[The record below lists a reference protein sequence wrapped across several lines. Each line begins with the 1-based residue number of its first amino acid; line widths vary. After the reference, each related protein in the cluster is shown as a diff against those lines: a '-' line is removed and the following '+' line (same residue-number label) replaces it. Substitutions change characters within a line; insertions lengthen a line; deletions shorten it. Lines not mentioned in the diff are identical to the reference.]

1 MAVYDAFMFFNEFDL
16 LSVRLAEHDP
26 FVDYFILVQGNR
38 NHAGQKKELLFSKE
52 DPRFKKYAHK
62 IILVN
67 AELQENPKSA
77 WDNES
82 MQRQAALNAVS
93 FKANDVIYLS
103 DVDEIVSRQ
112 QWPYLLKRMEKEL
125 VIGVWL
131 RMFYYSINLELIDHP
146 WAMPKMLK
154 GSVLTEAN
162 ISGNTLRCSPAAV
175 ITPFPCGWHFSYLQN
190 IDGIIQKISSLAHQE
205 NNTEEFKDPA
215 RIKRLINEKKDLFG
229 REMKFEVVAVDDTWP
244 IEMLNSKKWKPFIH
258 PVSSFQIFRRIF
270 LGLVNQFKKKSKPF
284 IKPILVRLSLHRGTA
299 DSYNG
304 FGSDLFESLI
314 ADCPTHYDPREWR
327 RLIEFFGFLL
337 PEIEGGGSA
346 RQCAALFIE
355 IVKNV
360 RPGSKIVEVGSWK
373 GRSSVFASRAA
384 SVVNSKLYCVD
395 SWEGSFLEG
404 PDHPTVIQTKE
415 SKVFQEFKSNIR
427 RYGCDNFVICRG
439 LSKEVARRWTHGPI
453 DFLFIDAS
461 HDYESVREDLE
472 AWIPHLKTGSII
484 CGDDW
489 NQEEMPELKGSVR
502 KAFQDFFGTSLP
514 NLGVVERFWAHRIFT

>member
-16 LSVRLAEHDP
+16 LFVRLAEHDP

-38 NHAGQKKELLFSKE
+38 NHAGQKKPLLFSKE

-62 IILVN
+62 IIVVN

-82 MQRQAALNAVS
+82 MQRQAAFNAVS
-93 FKANDVIYLS
+93 FKSNDVIYLS
-103 DVDEIVSRQ
+103 DVDEIVSRL
-112 QWPYLLKRMEKEL
+112 QWLYLLKRMEKEL

-131 RMFYYSINLELIDHP
+131 RMFYYSINLELISHP

-229 REMKFEVVAVDDTWP
+229 REMKFEVVTVDDTWP
-244 IEMLNSKKWKPFIH
+244 IEMLNLDKWKPFTF
-258 PVSSFQIFRRIF
+258 PVSVIHTFRKSC
-270 LGLVNQFKKKSKPF
+270 LNLTNPLKQTLKPLV
-284 IKPILVRLSLHRGTA
+284 KPILRPFLQNKRDEDNFNS
-299 DSYNG
+299 
-304 FGSDLFESLI
+304 FGSELFESLI
-314 ADCPTHYDPREWR
+314 NDCPKNFDSQEWR

-346 RQCAALFIE
+346 RQCATLFTE
-355 IVKNV
+355 IVKKV
-360 RPGSKIVEVGSWK
+360 RPGSKIVEVGSCK

-384 SVVNSKLYCVD
+384 QVVSSTLYCVD
-395 SWEGSFLEG
+395 NWDNGIFN
-404 PDHPTVIQTKE
+404 
-415 SKVFQEFKSNIR
+415 EFKTNITR
-427 RYGCDNFVICRG
+427 FGCDNVVTFRG
-439 LSKEVARRWTHGPI
+439 VNGEGVENSVHGPI
-453 DFLFIDAS
+453 DFLFVGSSPD
-461 HDYESVREDLE
+461 HESAKKELE
-472 AWIPHLKTGSII
+472 AWIPHLKPGGII
-484 CGDDW
+484 WGTDW
-489 NQEEMPELKGSVR
+489 NWEK
-502 KAFQDFFGTSLP
+502 
-514 NLGVVERFWAHRIFT
+514 I

>member
-1 MAVYDAFMFFNEFDL
+1 M
-16 LSVRLAEHDP
+16 
-26 FVDYFILVQGNR
+26 
-38 NHAGQKKELLFSKE
+38 
-52 DPRFKKYAHK
+52 
-62 IILVN
+62 
-67 AELQENPKSA
+67 
-77 WDNES
+77 
-82 MQRQAALNAVS
+82 
-93 FKANDVIYLS
+93 
-103 DVDEIVSRQ
+103 
-112 QWPYLLKRMEKEL
+112 
-125 VIGVWL
+125 
-131 RMFYYSINLELIDHP
+131 
-146 WAMPKMLK
+146 
-154 GSVLTEAN
+154 
-162 ISGNTLRCSPAAV
+162 
-175 ITPFPCGWHFSYLQN
+175 
-190 IDGIIQKISSLAHQE
+190 
-205 NNTEEFKDPA
+205 
-215 RIKRLINEKKDLFG
+215 
-229 REMKFEVVAVDDTWP
+229 
-244 IEMLNSKKWKPFIH
+244 
-258 PVSSFQIFRRIF
+258 
-270 LGLVNQFKKKSKPF
+270 GLVNQFKKKSKPF